1 MNTFWLKMAGFA
13 VVVVVLIVLINVF
26 TGPMPVEQAQDDE
39 QTAQQEQTEESAGES
54 QRESL
59 EDRSARR
66 ALERQ
71 QRSVPNRIN
80 AMRQR
85 EVVEQRQREEVRQQV
100 QEMAVEDEV
109 QAERLYQM
117 AVTSSKIA
125 RKPMMTYKKMVDYCR
140 QIIQSYPNSIQAE
153 KSRQLLR
160 EMPRRDRK
168 MYKVTNEE
176 MGIGE

>member
-13 VVVVVLIVLINVF
+13 VVVVVLIVLVNVF
-26 TGPMPVEQAQDDE
+26 TGPMPTEQVQDDE
-39 QTAQQEQTEESAGES
+39 QTVQQEQAEESASES

-59 EDRSARR
+59 EDRSSRR

-71 QRSVPNRIN
+71 QKSVPNRID

-85 EVVEQRQREEVRQQV
+85 GVVEQPSEPVRQKV
-100 QEMAVEDEV
+100 QDLEIEDEV

-176 MGIGE
+176 MGIGK